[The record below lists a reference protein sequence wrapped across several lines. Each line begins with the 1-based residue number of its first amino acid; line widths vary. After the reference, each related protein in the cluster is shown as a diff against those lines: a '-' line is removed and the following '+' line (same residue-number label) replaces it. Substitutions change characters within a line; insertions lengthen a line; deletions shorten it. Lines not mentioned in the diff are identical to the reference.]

1 MVVFKSRKLKLIIKL
16 KKQRKNKT
24 RHLKNKRNHYTLKH
38 SKHKSYRKT
47 RHYYNVRQHIGGAGN
62 STNSTNIQLMP
73 RYDGTIVGMGNE
85 PIYFI
90 GAVAVFF
97 MVMICG
103 CWLYDLRLRN
113 RTREPSAQIELATAH
128 RTPRLTHRGE
138 PSRLGVTPTLGEV
151 CSICI
156 EPMEEGESTKATMPC
171 GHVFHEECITRW
183 LGRDGGVTSCPNCRE
198 NVTSLRTIVL
208 KPAPSQPE
216 VTLEV
221 GESSGS
227 VKNPSEYDHNQDP
240 AVSAGG
246 GPSILDTIAKLASK
260 VNNDD
265 FQETLA
271 KYFTF
276 LKLRPKDYNNIL
288 KLLRKI
294 NKANNLEKLIKIVTI
309 KLGFICHKNVES
321 TTRKSATHKSPTYD
335 SDIMLVKVLGA
346 DVEKKIR
353 NIMQNCNMASD
364 LKLTPKMVGD
374 VKHIRNILGKTLINY
389 ISDPTLKQN
398 KKDLL
403 ANLQDA
409 SNKLNAH

>member
-1 MVVFKSRKLKLIIKL
+1 MVVSISRKLKLIRKL

-47 RHYYNVRQHIGGAGN
+47 QRYYNVRQHIGGAGN
-62 STNSTNIQLMP
+62 STNSTNSTNIQLM
-73 RYDGTIVGMGNE
+73 RTYDGTIFGMGNE

-90 GAVAVFF
+90 GAIAIFF
-97 MVMICG
+97 MLVICG
-103 CWLYDLRLRN
+103 CWLYDLRPRN
-113 RTREPSAQIELATAH
+113 RTREPSAQIELTS
-128 RTPRLTHRGE
+128 PRLTQRGE
-138 PSRLGVTPTLGEV
+138 TQRLGETPILGEV
-151 CSICI
+151 CSICLQ
-156 EPMEEGESTKATMPC
+156 PMEEGEITKATVPC
-171 GHVFHEECITRW
+171 KHVFHEDCITRW
-183 LGRDGGVTSCPNCRE
+183 LEFDDAKSCPNCRDH
-198 NVTSLRTIVL
+198 VTSLRTIVL
-208 KPAPSQPE
+208 KLLPRQPE
-216 VTLEV
+216 IILEV

-227 VKNPSEYDHNQDP
+227 VKNPSYYDHGQDP
-240 AVSAGG
+240 PVSAGG

-260 VNNDD
+260 VQGGD

-276 LKLRPKDYNNIL
+276 LKLSPKDYNTIL

-321 TTRKSATHKSPTYD
+321 TTRKSATYD
-335 SDIMLVKVLGA
+335 SDIILVKVLGT
-346 DVEKKIR
+346 DVEKKIK

-364 LKLTPKMVGD
+364 LKLTPKMVAD

-389 ISDPTLKQN
+389 IYDPTLKQN

-403 ANLQDA
+403 ANLQEA
-409 SNKLNAH
+409 SNKLNAY

>member
-1 MVVFKSRKLKLIIKL
+1 MVVFKSRKLKQIRKL

-62 STNSTNIQLMP
+62 STNSTNIELLP

-97 MVMICG
+97 MLVICG
-103 CWLYDLRLRN
+103 CWLYDLRPRN

-128 RTPRLTHRGE
+128 QTPRLTHQGE

-151 CSICI
+151 CSICL
-156 EPMEEGESTKATMPC
+156 EPMNEGEITTATMPC
-171 GHVFHEECITRW
+171 GHVFHEECITSW
-183 LGRDGGVTSCPNCRE
+183 IGRDGANSCPNCRS
-198 NVTSLRTIVL
+198 NVTSLRPIVL
-208 KPAPSQPE
+208 EPAPSQQE

-227 VKNPSEYDHNQDP
+227 INNPSVYDQDP

-265 FQETLA
+265 FQKTLA
-271 KYFTF
+271 MYFTF
-276 LKLRPKDYNNIL
+276 LKLRPKDYNTIL
-288 KLLRKI
+288 KLLIKI

-309 KLGFICHKNVES
+309 KLGFTCHNNVKS
-321 TTRKSATHKSPTYD
+321 TTHKSATHKSPTYD
-335 SDIMLVKVLGA
+335 SDKMLVEVLGA
-346 DVEKKIR
+346 DVEKIIR
-353 NIMQNCNMASD
+353 NMMQNCNMASN

-403 ANLQDA
+403 ANLQEA
-409 SNKLNAH
+409 SNTLNA

>member
-1 MVVFKSRKLKLIIKL
+1 MVVFKSRKLKLIRKL
-16 KKQRKNKT
+16 KKQRKNKNQT
-24 RHLKNKRNHYTLKH
+24 FKNKRNHYTLKH
-38 SKHKSYRKT
+38 SKHKSYKKT
-47 RHYYNVRQHIGGAGN
+47 RHYYNVRQHLGCAGN
-62 STNSTNIQLMP
+62 STNSTNIQLIP
-73 RYDGTIVGMGNE
+73 IYDGTIVGMGNE

-90 GAVAVFF
+90 GGVAVFF

-103 CWLYDLRLRN
+103 CWLYDLRPRN

-128 RTPRLTHRGE
+128 RTPQLTHRGE
-138 PSRLGVTPTLGEV
+138 TSRLGVTPTLGEV
-151 CSICI
+151 CTICI
-156 EPMEEGESTKATMPC
+156 EPMKEGESTKSTVPC
-171 GHVFHEECITRW
+171 GHVFHEDCITRW
-183 LGRDGGVTSCPNCRE
+183 LGHVGMPSCPNCRY

-208 KPAPSQPE
+208 KPAPSQRE

-227 VKNPSEYDHNQDP
+227 INNPSGYDHDRDP

-265 FQETLA
+265 FQETLD

-276 LKLRPKDYNNIL
+276 LKLSPKEYNTIR
-288 KLLRKI
+288 KLLRNI
-294 NKANNLEKLIKIVTI
+294 NKANNLEKLIEIVTV
-309 KLGFICHKNVES
+309 KLGFTCHKNVES

-374 VKHIRNILGKTLINY
+374 VKHIRNILGNTLINY

-398 KKDLL
+398 KEDLL
-403 ANLQDA
+403 ANLQIA
-409 SNKLNAH
+409 SNTLNAY